1 MNDNELSTA
10 VRESVADVHSA
21 TPVAQIISRGRAL
34 RARRRIPGVAGVLTV
49 AAGSALAVT
58 TLLPSGHPGLSSSH
72 PGSHPASVRLAAWTV
87 AKQANG
93 DIDVTVNQLKDP
105 AGLQATLR
113 ADGLP
118 VTVSFSGPMLSASC
132 QPYRVS
138 RSTLRTVAQFHRD
151 YLAIDPSALPS
162 GTGVAIYDEPGTG
175 LDRSPSGTTPTRGV
189 TPPTHPAVGGPL
201 LTAINGPLA
210 VGLVYSGQQ
219 CTG

>member
-1 MNDNELSTA
+1 MNDNELITV

-21 TPVAQIISRGRAL
+21 SPVAQIIRRGRAL
-34 RARRRIPGVAGVLTV
+34 RARRRLPGVVGAVTV
-49 AAGSALAVT
+49 AAGTALAVT
-58 TLLPSGHPGLSSSH
+58 TLLPSGHPGSH
-72 PGSHPASVRLAAWTV
+72 SASVRLAAWTV

-93 DIDVTVNQLKDP
+93 DIDVTINQLKDP

-132 QPYRVS
+132 QPYQVS
-138 RSTLRTVAQFHRD
+138 RSTLRTVAQFHSH

-162 GTGVAIYDEPGTG
+162 GTGVAIYDEAGTG
-175 LDRSPSGTTPTRGV
+175 LDHSPSGTTPTRGV
-189 TPPTHPAVGGPL
+189 TPPTHPAIGGPL
-201 LTAINGPLA
+201 LTAIDGPLA
-210 VGLVYSGQQ
+210 VGLVYSSQQ

>member
-1 MNDNELSTA
+1 MNDNELITV

-21 TPVAQIISRGRAL
+21 SPVAQIIRRGRAL
-34 RARRRIPGVAGVLTV
+34 RARRRLPGVVGAVTV
-49 AAGSALAVT
+49 AAGTALAVT
-58 TLLPSGHPGLSSSH
+58 TLLPSGHPGSH
-72 PGSHPASVRLAAWTV
+72 SASVRLAAWTV

-93 DIDVTVNQLKDP
+93 DIDVTINQLKDP

-162 GTGVAIYDEPGTG
+162 GTGVAIYDEAGTG
-175 LDRSPSGTTPTRGV
+175 LDHSPSGTTPTRGV
-189 TPPTHPAVGGPL
+189 APPTHPSIGGPL
-201 LTAINGPLA
+201 LTAIDGPLA
-210 VGLVYSGQQ
+210 VGLVYSSQQ

>member
-1 MNDNELSTA
+1 MNDDELITM
-10 VRESVADVHSA
+10 VRESIADVHTV
-21 TPVAQIISRGRAL
+21 TPVAQVISRGRAV
-34 RARRRIPGVAGVLTV
+34 RARRRIPGVAGTLAV
-49 AAGSALAVT
+49 AAGTALAVT
-58 TLLPSGHPGLSSSH
+58 TLLPSGHPGLAASH
-72 PGSHPASVRLAAWTV
+72 PGSPPASARLAAWTV

-118 VTVSFSGPMLSASC
+118 VTVSFSGPLLNASC
-132 QPYRVS
+132 RPYRAS

-151 YLAIDPSALPS
+151 YLAIDPSALPT

-175 LDRSPSGTTPTRGV
+175 LDRNPSGTTPTRGV
-189 TPPTHPAVGGPL
+189 TPPTHPAIGGPL

-210 VGLVYSGQQ
+210 VGLVYSSQQ